1 MPARRNDVL
10 KTAARSVRGAVAALL
25 GFSLVINLLMLTGPL
40 FMLQIY
46 DRILPSHSVQTLTVM
61 AVLVALLYAMFG
73 LLESIRGRVLG
84 RAARRFDEQLADASF
99 AAAVRLPVRGG
110 ERVRNLVPTR
120 DLEVVRQF
128 LSGPGPATIFDLPW
142 MPTYLAIVFM
152 FHPTL
157 GLVAIGAIIVI
168 VGLALANEIA
178 TRGPLEDAGST
189 QAYAAALVDDARR
202 NAEVI
207 GTMGMLS
214 NLRRA
219 WSASRRDYLD
229 HAEVAGDRGGSY
241 SAAIKT
247 ARFGFQSAIL
257 GTGAYLAIN
266 GAVSPGTM
274 VAASIIMS
282 RALAP
287 IDQAVTHWRGF
298 VNTRQSLDRL
308 REVLAAEEAAGART
322 ELRVPKRSL
331 EIADLSLAPPGRQ
344 VLTVNHIN
352 FSLDAGDALC
362 VLGPSGSGKST
373 LARALSG
380 VWPTLRGTVR
390 LDGAEIDHFT
400 EQARAAHIGY
410 LPQDVALFEGTIA
423 ENISRF
429 EENALSEDIVSA
441 AELANATDVILNLP
455 DGFETRLGPG
465 GSGLSA
471 GQRQRIA
478 LARAVYRDP
487 FLIVLDE
494 PNSNLDAEG
503 EQALANAVRML
514 RDRGKIV
521 VIVAHRATAIALASK
536 VLVLA
541 GGLQA
546 AFGTREEVLPKIL
559 KPVISGQ
566 EANVAQS

>member
-1 MPARRNDVL
+1 LPARRNDLL
-10 KTAARSVRGAVAALL
+10 KTAVRSVRGAVVALL
-25 GFSLVINLLMLTGPL
+25 CFSLVINLLMLTGPL

-46 DRILPSHSVQTLTVM
+46 DRVLPSHSVQTLTVM
-61 AVLVALLYAMFG
+61 AVLVALLYVIFG
-73 LLESIRGRVLG
+73 FLESIRSRVLS
-84 RAARRFDEQLADASF
+84 RVARRIDEQLADSSF
-99 AAAVRLPVRGG
+99 ATAVRLPVRGG
-110 ERVRNLVPTR
+110 EMVKNLVPTR

-142 MPTYLAIVFM
+142 MPIYLAIVFI

-157 GLVAIGAIIVI
+157 GLVAIGAIVVI
-168 VGLALANEIA
+168 VGLALANEFA
-178 TRGPLEDAGST
+178 TRGALENAASS
-189 QAYAAALVDDARR
+189 QAHATALIDDARR

-207 GTMGMLS
+207 GTMGMLG
-214 NLRRA
+214 NLRRV
-219 WSASRRDYLD
+219 WSASRRGYLD
-229 HAEVAGDRGGSY
+229 NAEEAGDRGGSF

-287 IDQAVTHWRGF
+287 IDQAVAHWRGF
-298 VNTRQSLDRL
+298 VSARQSLHRL
-308 REVLAAEEAAGART
+308 KEVLAIEETNAPRT
-322 ELRVPKRSL
+322 ELRVPERSL
-331 EIADLSLAPPGRQ
+331 EVADLSVAPPGRQ
-344 VLTVNHIN
+344 ALTLNRVD
-352 FSLDAGDALC
+352 FSIDAGEALC

-373 LARALSG
+373 LARALAG
-380 VWPTLRGTVR
+380 VWPALRGTVR

-400 EQARAAHIGY
+400 EEARAAHIGY

-423 ENISRF
+423 ENIARF
-429 EENALSEDIVSA
+429 EENALSGDIVSA
-441 AELANATDVILNLP
+441 AELAHATDVIQKLP
-455 DGFETRLGPG
+455 DGYQTRLGPG

-478 LARAVYRDP
+478 LARAVYGDP

-503 EQALANAVRML
+503 EQALANAVKML

-521 VIVAHRATAIALASK
+521 VIVAHRATAIALASQI
-536 VLVLA
+536 LVL
-541 GGLQA
+541 GDGYQGL
-546 AFGTREEVLPKIL
+546 FGSREEVLPKIL
-559 KPVISGQ
+559 KPVSAG
-566 EANVAQS
+566 EDANVAQS